1 MTDRAINFQDIVA
14 SIRDSADGVDGG
26 ETDTP
31 SATVVTATGTGVVE
45 TCNELFSALEG
56 SPDRQSCE
64 FYMSIHTR
72 RELER
77 GLVETGPAA
86 ASMDF
91 LDRQIRT
98 DVSIPNETVLFM
110 QPDAITLGG
119 TITGQSTIGVGTI
132 SSEQTE

>member
-1 MTDRAINFQDIVA
+1 MTDRAINFQNIVA
-14 SIRDSADGVDGG
+14 SIRDSADGVDN
-26 ETDTP
+26 ETNAP
-31 SATVVTATGTGVVE
+31 SATIATATGTGVVE
-45 TCNELFSALEG
+45 TCKELFSALEDA
-56 SPDRQSCE
+56 PDRQSCE

-98 DVSIPNETVLFM
+98 DVSMPDETVLFM
-110 QPDAITLGG
+110 QPDAVTLGG

-132 SSEQTE
+132 SSERTE